1 MHRSA
6 QSPLTGYGTAISAV
20 AAARNL
26 SATASCTAT
35 GFHSSF
41 NQTEEEPIM
50 AISPEQEAQILRY
63 YHAEH
68 WRIGTIATQLGMH
81 HGTVSRVL
89 AQAGL
94 PPAGAPRRAS
104 RIDPY
109 LPFIRETLE
118 QFPKLTASRLYAMAK
133 DRGYPGR
140 PDHFRHL
147 IAQHRPRPKAEAYLR
162 LRTLPGEQAQVDWG
176 HFGHLEIGRARRPL
190 MAFVMVLSWS
200 RQIHLRF
207 FLNARMENFLRGH
220 VGAFE
225 AWGGVP
231 RVLLYDNLKSAVL
244 ERRGQAI
251 RFNPALLAF
260 AGHYRFEPRPV
271 AVARGNEKGRVER
284 AIRYIRDA
292 FFAGRAF
299 ADLADLNAQADA
311 WTAGAAADRRCPED
325 TGLSVREAFIQETPS
340 LMATPE
346 NPYPTDEQMAVSVGK
361 TPYVRFDLND
371 YSVPHQQVQRTLTVV
386 ADPDQVRILDGQT
399 VLATHPRSYDRRAQ
413 IEIPAH
419 IDKLTEQKH
428 QASRHRGTDR
438 LAQAAPR
445 SRDLLVRAA
454 ERGHSLGAITSA
466 LLRLLDRFGAAEL
479 QAGIEEALVRDV
491 PHSNAVRHALE
502 RRLEA
507 RDLPP
512 PVAIVLPDHVQRRD
526 MPVQPHR
533 LETYDQITE
542 ATHDAE

>member
-1 MHRSA
+1 V
-6 QSPLTGYGTAISAV
+6 V
-20 AAARNL
+20 AAART
-26 SATASCTAT
+26 SSEPAFCVTT
-35 GFHSSF
+35 GFLTPF
-41 NQTEEEPIM
+41 NPSEEEPVM
-50 AISPEQEAQILRY
+50 TLPPDLEADILRY

-68 WRIGTIATQLGMH
+68 WRIGTIATQLGVH

-94 PPAGAPRRAS
+94 PLAGAPHRAS
-104 RIDPY
+104 QIDPY
-109 LPFIRETLE
+109 LPFIRDILAH
-118 QFPKLTASRLYAMAK
+118 FPRLTASRLYAMVRE
-133 DRGYPGR
+133 RGYPGR

-162 LRTLPGEQAQVDWG
+162 LRTLPGEQGQVDWG

-200 RQIHLRF
+200 RQIYLRF

-225 AWGGVP
+225 AWGGLP

-260 AGHYRFEPRPV
+260 AGHYRYEPRPV

-284 AIRYIRDA
+284 AIRFVREA
-292 FFAGRAF
+292 FFAGRTF
-299 ADLADLNAQADA
+299 ADLDDLNAQAEA
-311 WTAGAAADRRCPED
+311 WTQGGAADRRCPED
-325 TGLSVREAFIQETPS
+325 TQLSVREAFAQEQPR
-340 LMATPE
+340 LLARPE
-346 NPYPTDEQMAVSVGK
+346 NPYPTDEQVEVKVGK

-371 YSVPHQQVQRTLTVV
+371 YTVPHTTVQRTLTVT
-386 ADPDQVRILDGQT
+386 ATLDQVRVLDGAE
-399 VLATHPRSYDRRAQ
+399 VLATHPRSYDRDQQ
-413 IEIPAH
+413 IEEPTHLERLVA
-419 IDKLTEQKH
+419 QKQ
-428 QASRHRGTDR
+428 QATRHRGMDR
-438 LAQAAPR
+438 LAHAAPA

-454 ERGHSLGAITSA
+454 ERGHPLGAMTSA

-479 QAGIEEALVRDV
+479 QAGIEEALARNV

-502 RRLEA
+502 RRREA
-507 RDLPP
+507 RASPP

-526 MPVQPHR
+526 HPVQPHR
-533 LETYDQITE
+533 LDTYDQITE
-542 ATHDAE
+542 TAHDPE

>member
-1 MHRSA
+1 
-6 QSPLTGYGTAISAV
+6 
-20 AAARNL
+20 
-26 SATASCTAT
+26 
-35 GFHSSF
+35 
-41 NQTEEEPIM
+41 M
-50 AISPEQEAQILRY
+50 AISPEREAQILRY

-68 WRIGTIATQLGMH
+68 WRIGTIATQLGVH
-81 HGTVSRVL
+81 HSTVSRVL

-94 PPAGAPRRAS
+94 PPAGAARRAGA
-104 RIDPY
+104 IDPY
-109 LPFIRETLE
+109 LPFILETLE
-118 QFPKLTASRLYAMAK
+118 QFPTLTASRLYAMVQ

-200 RQIHLRF
+200 RQIYLRF

-220 VGAFE
+220 VGAFD

-244 ERRGQAI
+244 ERHGQAI

-292 FFAGRAF
+292 FFASRTF
-299 ADLADLNAQADA
+299 TDLADLNAQAEA
-311 WTAGAAADRRCPED
+311 WFLGHAADRRCPED
-325 TGLSVREAFIQETPS
+325 VSLTVREAFTSEAPR
-340 LMATPE
+340 LLARPE
-346 NPYPTDEQMAVSVGK
+346 NPYPTDEQVAVVVGK
-361 TPYVRFDLND
+361 TPYARFDLND
-371 YSVPHQQVQRTLTVV
+371 YSVPHQQVQRTLTV
-386 ADPDQVRILDGQT
+386 AANLEQVRVLDGQT
-399 VLATHPRSYDRRAQ
+399 VLATHLRSYDRGAQ
-413 IEIPAH
+413 IEIPSH
-419 IDKLTEQKH
+419 IEKLIEQKR

-479 QAGIEEALVRDV
+479 QAGIEEALARDV

-502 RRLEA
+502 RRREA
-507 RDLPP
+507 REAPP
-512 PVAIVLPDHVQRRD
+512 PVTIILPDHVQRRD
-526 MPVQPHR
+526 RPVQPHR
-533 LETYDQITE
+533 LETYDRITE
-542 ATHDAE
+542 AAHDDE